1 MNTIQYNGYY
11 GSVEISLE
19 DNVLY
24 GKLLFISPLITYEGS
39 TAQELE
45 SAFKE
50 AVDDYLTDCEADGVE
65 PIKPCKG
72 SFNVRVGHD
81 LHLAAAV
88 ASHNASMNLNEFIKQ
103 AVVEKLHHCEA

>member
-45 SAFKE
+45 STFKE
-50 AVDDYLTDCEADGVE
+50 AVDDYLADCEFE
-65 PIKPCKG
+65 
-72 SFNVRVGHD
+72 
-81 LHLAAAV
+81 
-88 ASHNASMNLNEFIKQ
+88 
-103 AVVEKLHHCEA
+103 